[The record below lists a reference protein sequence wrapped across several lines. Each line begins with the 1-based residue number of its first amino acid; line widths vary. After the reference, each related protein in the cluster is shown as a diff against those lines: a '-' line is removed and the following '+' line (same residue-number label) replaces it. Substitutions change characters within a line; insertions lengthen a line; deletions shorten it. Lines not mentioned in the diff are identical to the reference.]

1 MSGLNQAS
9 WYKSDPGS
17 KAWWGEWQDVRYCPY
32 FQLLESHLEQV
43 ATVLSFLQLGLQIT
57 NPDKKVLKNR
67 KKQTKTTKT
76 KQKETRKWQ
85 KKLTLIIFYKAKLVR
100 KIFYRNKAR
109 KDLLLTLLV
118 LSC

>member
-32 FQLLESHLEQV
+32 FRLLESHLEQV

-67 KKQTKTTKT
+67 KKN
-76 KQKETRKWQ
+76 KQKQQ
-85 KKLTLIIFYKAKLVR
+85 KQ
-100 KIFYRNKAR
+100 NK
-109 KDLLLTLLV
+109 KKQENDKKN
-118 LSC
+118 